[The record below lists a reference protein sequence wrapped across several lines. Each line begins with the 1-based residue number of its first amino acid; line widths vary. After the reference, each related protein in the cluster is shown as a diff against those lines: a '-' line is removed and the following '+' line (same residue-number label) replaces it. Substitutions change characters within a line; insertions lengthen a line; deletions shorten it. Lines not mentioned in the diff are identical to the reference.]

1 MDLCNLHFLFM
12 LHVDVSSLFSAEF
25 KTPSVT
31 SAAVITLPENE
42 ISIIPNVLEDSQ
54 NITFWQHIQVAS
66 YDIA

>member
-1 MDLCNLHFLFM
+1 M

-42 ISIIPNVLEDSQ
+42 IRIIPNVLEDSQ
-54 NITFWQHIQVAS
+54 TIIFWQHLQVAS

>member
-1 MDLCNLHFLFM
+1 M

-54 NITFWQHIQVAS
+54 NIVFWQHIQVAS
-66 YDIA
+66 